1 MFGIQFGF
9 ASPCE
14 ACSKAAFLQTANS
27 AKVKEAI
34 KVARNAQAQIDGL
47 LAAGYAADD
56 ERVKNYEKAKQG
68 AKKRLPGITFQA
80 TFDETESKSG
90 KVG

>member
-34 KVARNAQAQIDGL
+34 KK
-47 LAAGYAADD
+47 AGMIIT
-56 ERVKNYEKAKQG
+56 EEKADKDWR
-68 AKKRLPGITFQA
+68 AFKCERIS
-80 TFDETESKSG
+80 DR
-90 KVG
+90 